1 MKQAIVVGATSGIGK
16 EVALL
21 LAKQGWTVGACGRRE
36 DKLLELQQDVPSI
49 HIKSLDVTNPDAP
62 LKINELISEMGGI
75 NLFFLASGIGKQNVA
90 LNETIELQTL
100 ETNGVGFT
108 RVITAAYRYFREQG
122 GGHIAAI
129 TSIAGTKGMGAAP
142 SYSATKRFQSTYLQ
156 ALAQLAYLE
165 KIPVKFTD
173 IRPGFVD
180 TALLDDGVYYPMKM
194 KPQKV
199 AFSIVKAINR
209 HRRIKIIDYRYALL
223 VFFWSLFPRCIWEK
237 PRYILRKIFGF

>member
-1 MKQAIVVGATSGIGK
+1 MKQAIVIGATSGIGK

-21 LAKQGWTVGACGRRE
+21 LIKQGWTVGVCGRRE
-36 DKLLELQQDVPSI
+36 DKLSELRQNFPSVY
-49 HIKSLDVTNPDAP
+49 IKSIDVTSPDAP
-62 LKINELISEMGGI
+62 SKIDELISEMGGI
-75 NLFFLASGIGKQNVA
+75 NLFFLASGIGKQNIA

-108 RVITAAYRYFREQG
+108 RVIGAAYRYFREQG

-129 TSIAGTKGMGAAP
+129 TSIAGTKGMGVAP
-142 SYSATKRFQSTYLQ
+142 SYSATKKFQSTYLQ

-165 KIPVKFTD
+165 KIPVQITD

-180 TALLDDGVYYPMKM
+180 TALLDDEHYYPMKM

-199 AFSIVKAINR
+199 AYSIVKAINNR
-209 HRRIKIIDYRYALL
+209 RRIKIIDRRYALL
-223 VFFWSLFPRCIWEK
+223 VFFWRLDPRCIWEK
-237 PRYILRKIFGF
+237 PRCILKKVFGF